1 MLTAID
7 RHFLAVNK
15 VLLIALMATMTAL
28 VFTNVVGRYVFGVSF
43 GWADELSRFAMIWT
57 AFLGMGIALRHGQ
70 LVAVDALQTVFS
82 PRIERAIR
90 GATALI
96 VAGFLVALLVLGI
109 QFVEFSWS
117 NRTPV
122 LRIPRGIPYMAIPIG
137 AAFAL
142 AHLAIGSAAYLRRD
156 WQPMAELDRDLEAD
170 VVAAAMVRADRPG
183 EDRP

>member
-70 LVAVDALQTVFS
+70 LVAVDALQTVFP
-82 PRIERAIR
+82 PRVEKAIR
-90 GATALI
+90 MATALI
-96 VAGFLVALLVLGI
+96 VAAFLVALLILGI

-122 LRIPRGIPYMAIPIG
+122 LRIPRGIPYLAIPLG

-142 AHLAIGSAAYLRRD
+142 AHLAIGAAAYLRRD
-156 WQPMAELDRDLEAD
+156 WQPMAELDRD
-170 VVAAAMVRADRPG
+170 VATDIAGVGALPTDRPG
-183 EDRP
+183 EGRP